1 MKPAKIVLYNPKAD
15 FYTLPLALLALA
27 SYLNRLDRRRY
38 RVVLVDGRL
47 DEDDERPSDRVVRET
62 EDALCLGITVLTG
75 KPLADALRVTRAAK
89 AARPD
94 LPVVWGGWHPSLF
107 PLETLLEAG
116 LDATVQGQ
124 GERTF
129 AEILERLED
138 GRSLEGVH
146 GCFFRRENEVVS
158 NPPRATTD
166 VNEFPALD
174 TDLIDLEPYF
184 ERKGQR
190 QIDYIS
196 SQGCRFRCTF
206 CADPTVYRR
215 DWFGLAPGRVGEEL
229 ERLHRRYSFDDVAF
243 QDETFFTQ
251 EKRVAAIAGE
261 IRRRGLAFRWMATM
275 RADQGARLDEKAL
288 AECRAAGLRRVM
300 IGLES
305 GSQAM
310 LDWMKKDVKLD
321 QVFATAEKCRRLGIG
336 ALFNLIVGFP
346 QETDE
351 TVDET
356 IRVAR
361 RLRAMGPDFQVAF
374 FYYKPYPGTPIVDA
388 LAKEGHPLPRRLE
401 EWAGI
406 EDAESPWVDSRKR
419 ALVERFKFYQQ
430 VAWSRPT
437 PLRAPLQAVAR
448 WRCRR
453 DFYAL
458 PVEKTMIEWLRPLAP
473 QG

>member
-1 MKPAKIVLYNPKAD
+1 MRKAKIVLYNPKAD

-27 SYLNRLDRRRY
+27 SGLDRKRY
-38 RVVLVDGRL
+38 RAVLVDGRM
-47 DEDDERPSDRVVRET
+47 EERPLARVVRET
-62 EDALCLGITVLTG
+62 EDALCLGITALTG

-94 LPVVWGGWHPSLF
+94 LSVVWGGWHPSLF
-107 PLETLLEAG
+107 PVETLVEAG
-116 LDATVQGQ
+116 VDVTVQGQ

-138 GRSLEGVH
+138 GRALDGVQ
-146 GCFFRRENEVVS
+146 GCVFLREREVVS
-158 NPPRATTD
+158 NPPREITD

-174 TDLIDLEPYF
+174 YDRIDVESYF
-184 ERKGQR
+184 ARKGQR
-190 QIDYIS
+190 QLDYVS

-206 CADPTVYRR
+206 CSDPTVYRR
-215 DWFGLAPGRVGEEL
+215 AWFGLAPERVGEEL
-229 ERLHRRYSFDDVAF
+229 ERLYRRHRFDDVAF
-243 QDETFFTQ
+243 QDETFFTHD
-251 EKRVAAIAGE
+251 KRVASIAGE
-261 IRRRGLAFRWMATM
+261 IRRRGLAIRWMATM

-346 QETDE
+346 HETE
-351 TVDET
+351 QSVEET
-356 IRVAR
+356 IRVAK

-374 FYYKPYPGTPIVDA
+374 FYYRPYPGTPIVDA
-388 LAKEGHPLPRRLE
+388 LAKEGHPLPHRLE
-401 EWAGI
+401 EWARI
-406 EDAESPWVDSRKR
+406 EEAESPWVDSRKR
-419 ALVERFKFYQQ
+419 AFVERFKFYQQ
-430 VAWSRPT
+430 VAWARPT
-437 PLRAPLQAVAR
+437 PLRAPLQALAR

-453 DFYAL
+453 DFYGL